1 MTESNKK
8 ENIKKKSK
16 IYPSINNILFIIYYF
31 LLFIFTIIDL
41 LYISI
46 LLNVWM
52 DYHYLL

>member
-1 MTESNKK
+1 MNERNKK